1 MFSRAAG
8 REGRCRQISLACVGS
23 TRGFPATLGLPP
35 LGAGVCAF
43 LVYIAQAPRCS
54 PGSGPCVAWTSQAY
68 AAQIQVFGYSTEA
81 QTPLG
86 LRFVPSPFRAAQAAR
101 RWRSALSPGARRLF
115 PSAVPA
121 SVSVRAGRVRLVSV
135 LGSWTLAVTLQR
147 MLTSQN
153 LRRSLVRS
161 WKPVCSVVGDAVS
174 GAEFAPFPSPLPPAG
189 DGPVHSRL
197 ALLWYSVS
205 PSFLETGR

>member
-1 MFSRAAG
+1 MERICS
-8 REGRCRQISLACVGS
+8 V
-23 TRGFPATLGLPP
+23 PATLGLP
-35 LGAGVCAF
+35 LLAGCAF
-43 LVYIAQAPRCS
+43 PVYIAQAPRCS

-101 RWRSALSPGARRLF
+101 RWRSALSQGARRLF

-153 LRRSLVRS
+153 LRKSLVRS

-205 PSFLETGR
+205 PSFLGTGR